1 MSESARRI
9 AELQRE
15 LAAHPGSRQFY
26 QLGELLRRE
35 GRSTDAAEALRAGL
49 AHHPRYVAA
58 WVALGRACVD
68 AGEAT
73 EAVQGLEQAL
83 ALDGQN
89 PVAWRLLGE
98 AYLALG
104 DRPAALEAWKQCI
117 ELVPGDDVLQ
127 AAVDA
132 LSAEVEASPAPAAE
146 AAQPPAAEPLG
157 ERPAAQPSEALEVP
171 AGAAPE
177 AGPEAGAP
185 PPEPFVTG
193 AVAASEP
200 PAAIEVAPART
211 TPAPPVAP
219 GAPQDAP
226 PLAEPA
232 VPVVTA
238 KLPVQ
243 PFDEAPAEAQPVVP
257 GPEVQGA
264 VGQEAAEDL
273 FPEALPAAP
282 AHPADAPEA
291 AEQPLDEVLTR
302 PAPEMPRV
310 MPQPGAQ
317 LPPAMDRPAPPAAA
331 QGAAWEA
338 GHEEELFTAP
348 ESEQAPTVLKAVLG
362 APSEPISSK
371 VPSARPATLALA
383 RLYVQQQALG
393 EATRVLERLLER
405 EPGNI
410 EAQDLLSLVRDM
422 MEPLPAAPP
431 PLSRRERKIAALQHW
446 LACLTLGQERATR

>member
-15 LAAHPGSRQFY
+15 LTSHPGSRQFY

-35 GRSTDAAEALRAGL
+35 GRSMDAAEVLRAGL

-68 AGEAT
+68 AGQAA

-104 DRPAALEAWKQCI
+104 DRPAALDAWKHCV

-132 LSAEVEASPAPAAE
+132 LNAEVEVSPVPVPE
-146 AAQPPAAEPLG
+146 AAQPPAEQPPG
-157 ERPAAQPSEALEVP
+157 EHAAAPPSEALEAAAP
-171 AGAAPE
+171 EAPE
-177 AGPEAGAP
+177 AGPGGGEPTA
-185 PPEPFVTG
+185 EPFGTEV
-193 AVAASEP
+193 AVAAEPAAAFETASAAAAPGP
-200 PAAIEVAPART
+200 PAAAGARSPAE
-211 TPAPPVAP
+211 
-219 GAPQDAP
+219 DS
-226 PLAEPA
+226 
-232 VPVVTA
+232 VPIVTQ
-238 KLPVQ
+238 KLHVQ
-243 PFDEAPAEAQPVVP
+243 PFDEAPAEAAPVAPVP
-257 GPEVQGA
+257 EIQGA
-264 VGQEAAEDL
+264 ADQAPAVDL
-273 FPEALPAAP
+273 FPTALPAAP
-282 AHPADAPEA
+282 APPAPAPEA
-291 AEQPLDEVLTR
+291 VGGPMGAALPR
-302 PAPEMPRV
+302 SAPE
-310 MPQPGAQ
+310 
-317 LPPAMDRPAPPAAA
+317 APPASPAA
-331 QGAAWEA
+331 ARGAAGE
-338 GHEEELFTAP
+338 GSHEEELFTAP

-362 APSEPISSK
+362 APSGPVSSK
-371 VPSARPATLALA
+371 VPSAPPATLALA

-393 EATRVLERLLER
+393 EATRVLRRLLER

-410 EAQDLLSLVRDM
+410 EARDLLSLVRDM

-431 PLSRRERKIAALQHW
+431 PLSGRERKIAALQHW
-446 LACLTLGQERATR
+446 LACLTLGRERASR

>member
-15 LAAHPGSRQFY
+15 LTSHPGSRQFY

-58 WVALGRACVD
+58 WVALGRACVES
-68 AGEAT
+68 GEAA
-73 EAVQGLEQAL
+73 EAVEGLEQAL
-83 ALDGQN
+83 ALDRQN

-132 LSAEVEASPAPAAE
+132 LSAEVEASPAPAA
-146 AAQPPAAEPLG
+146 
-157 ERPAAQPSEALEVP
+157 
-171 AGAAPE
+171 PE
-177 AGPEAGAP
+177 AGPDAGAP
-185 PPEPFVTG
+185 RPEPFVTE
-193 AVAASEP
+193 AAAAP
-200 PAAIEVAPART
+200 QLPAAIETVSAQITLGPPGAPAA
-211 TPAPPVAP
+211 PDDAPPVA
-219 GAPQDAP
+219 
-226 PLAEPA
+226 EEA
-232 VPVVTA
+232 VPVVTT
-238 KLPVQ
+238 KLRVQ
-243 PFDEAPAEAQPVVP
+243 RFDEPPAEVPPAAP

-264 VGQEAAEDL
+264 VGQEAIEDL
-273 FPEALPAAP
+273 FPEASPSAP
-282 AHPADAPEA
+282 PHDAGAPEA
-291 AEQPLDEVLTR
+291 AEQPLDDVLAR
-302 PAPEMPRV
+302 PAPETPRV
-310 MPQPGAQ
+310 VSRPGAQ
-317 LPPAMDRPAPPAAA
+317 PPPALDRPAPPAAA
-331 QGAAWEA
+331 QGPAGEA
-338 GHEEELFTAP
+338 GDEEELFTAP

-362 APSEPISSK
+362 APSGPISSK
-371 VPSARPATLALA
+371 VPAPPATLALA
-383 RLYVQQQALG
+383 RLYVQQQALD
-393 EATRVLERLLER
+393 EAAQVLERLLER
-405 EPGNI
+405 EPGNT

-446 LACLTLGQERATR
+446 LACLTLGRERATR